1 MKRLWIVLWIT
12 IIAISGGCRTAS
24 YEGQGKTQKAE
35 AKFSEQQQS
44 RLLQAHPQP
53 VMDYSLERVNL
64 TERLKRF
71 NDPNKVSYIY
81 LLSDTGQIYAFL
93 PIKGKVSSVNSKL
106 STGEQIVSDPF
117 GPFRRATGEV
127 TMNGIVVESPQED
140 GSYGTNGD
148 AIFFFGAD
156 GTYFEW
162 NGKYLLSDRPF
173 QLSEQP
179 LLIYNASEE

>member
-1 MKRLWIVLWIT
+1 MMKMLRISLLLIVIFVLL
-12 IIAISGGCRTAS
+12 AGCQTKQ

-35 AKFSEQQQS
+35 AKFSEDQQS
-44 RLLQAHPQP
+44 RLLNAHPQP
-53 VMDYSLERVNL
+53 VLNYSLERVNL
-64 TERLKRF
+64 TERLNRF

-93 PIKGKVSSVNSKL
+93 PIKGKVSSVNSKM
-106 STGEQIVSDPF
+106 STGEQIVDDPF
-117 GPFRRATGEV
+117 YWNNDGG
-127 TMNGIVVESPQED
+127 GQVVESPQED

-148 AIFFFGAD
+148 AIFFFGAG

-162 NGKYLLSDRPF
+162 NGKYLLADRPF

>member
-1 MKRLWIVLWIT
+1 MKRLLIAVFLLSIVL
-12 IIAISGGCRTAS
+12 TACES
-24 YEGQGKTQKAE
+24 SKYEGQGETQKAE
-35 AKFSEQQQS
+35 AKFSERQQG
-44 RLLQAHPQP
+44 RLLKAHPQP
-53 VMDYSLERVNL
+53 ILNYSLERVNL
-64 TERLKRF
+64 IERLDRF

-81 LLSDTGQIYAFL
+81 LLSDTGQIYTFL

-106 STGEQIVSDPF
+106 STGEQIVDDPF
-117 GPFRRATGEV
+117 WWSTDGG
-127 TMNGIVVESPQED
+127 GQVVESPQED

-148 AIFFFGAD
+148 AIFFFSGD

-162 NGKYLLSDRPF
+162 NGKYLLADRPF

>member
-1 MKRLWIVLWIT
+1 MKRITILILIVLFLV
-12 IIAISGGCRTAS
+12 AGCETKR
-24 YEGQGKTQKAE
+24 YEGQGETQKSE
-35 AKFSEQQQS
+35 AKFSEQQQA
-44 RLLQAHPQP
+44 RLLKAHPQP
-53 VMDYSLERVNL
+53 VMNYSLERANL
-64 TERLKRF
+64 TDRLERF

-93 PIKGKVSSVNSKL
+93 PIKGKVSSVNSKM
-106 STGEQIVSDPF
+106 STGEQIVDDPF
-117 GPFRRATGEV
+117 YWNNDGG
-127 TMNGIVVESPQED
+127 GQVVESPQED

-148 AIFFFGAD
+148 AIFFFSAD

-162 NGKYLLSDRPF
+162 NGKYLLADRPF